1 MCRSGLNEGVC
12 SEELPLRALRVRVR
26 PDRVEVEVAVAARR
40 YAQTDSEL
48 IAKCMRRVPT
58 LGQHACRNSVGPV
71 FASVMRNTSTPHL
84 LEHLIIDAQTR
95 AAKDPNRV
103 FTGTTQWSAGD
114 DLVAHVA
121 FSYEDDLV
129 ALDTLKRSLAFLN
142 GVLIRQRG

>member
-1 MCRSGLNEGVC
+1 M
-12 SEELPLRALRVRVR
+12 R
-26 PDRVEVEVAVAARR
+26 PDRVEVEVAVAAER
-40 YAQTDSEL
+40 YAQTDSNL
-48 IAKCMRRVPT
+48 IAECLGRVPT

-71 FASVMRNTSTPHL
+71 FASAMRNTSTPHL

-129 ALDTLKRSLAFLN
+129 ALDAFNQSLAFLN

>member
-1 MCRSGLNEGVC
+1 MCRSGSNEGAC

-26 PDRVEVEVAVAARR
+26 PDRVEVEVAVAAGR
-40 YAQTDSEL
+40 YAQTDSDL
-48 IAKCMRRVPT
+48 IAECLCRVPT

-129 ALDTLKRSLAFLN
+129 ALDALNQSLAFLN

>member
-1 MCRSGLNEGVC
+1 MSWSGSSEGAC
-12 SEELPLRALRVRVR
+12 SGELPLRALRVRVR

-40 YAQTDSEL
+40 YAQTGPEL
-48 IAKCMRRVPT
+48 ITECLRRAPT

-71 FASVMRNTSTPHL
+71 FASVMKSTSTPHL

-95 AAKDPNRV
+95 AAKDPDRV

-114 DLVAHVA
+114 GLIAQVA

-129 ALDTLKRSLAFLN
+129 ALDALNRSLAFLN
-142 GVLIRQRG
+142 GVLIEQRG

>member
-1 MCRSGLNEGVC
+1 MCSG
-12 SEELPLRALRVRVR
+12 ELPLRALRVRVR
-26 PDRVEVEVAVAARR
+26 PDRVEVEIVVAAER
-40 YAQTDSEL
+40 YAQTDS
-48 IAKCMRRVPT
+48 KHVPT

-71 FASVMRNTSTPHL
+71 FATVMRGTSTPHL

-114 DLVAHVA
+114 ALMAHVA

-129 ALDTLKRSLAFLN
+129 ALDALNRSLSFLN
-142 GVLIRQRG
+142 GVLIDQRG

>member
-1 MCRSGLNEGVC
+1 M
-12 SEELPLRALRVRVR
+12 
-26 PDRVEVEVAVAARR
+26 AAER
-40 YAQTDSEL
+40 YAQTDSKL
-48 IAKCMRRVPT
+48 IAECLGHVPT

-71 FASVMRNTSTPHL
+71 FATVMRSTSTPHL

-114 DLVAHVA
+114 GLIAHVA

-129 ALDTLKRSLAFLN
+129 ALDALNRSLSFLN
-142 GVLIRQRG
+142 GVLIDQRG